1 MTLNENCLVLY
12 ICDFGV
18 LILQAVKL
26 SEIVELAKT
35 VSVDVQFELPI

>member
-1 MTLNENCLVLY
+1 MRTSLFYCMY
-12 ICDFGV
+12 SFGV
-18 LILQAVKL
+18 LIFQAVKL

>member
-1 MTLNENCLVLY
+1 MFHCIAPDVL
-12 ICDFGV
+12 
-18 LILQAVKL
+18 LLQAVKL

>member
-1 MTLNENCLVLY
+1 MRTSLFY
-12 ICDFGV
+12 YMYSFGV
-18 LILQAVKL
+18 LIFQAVKL